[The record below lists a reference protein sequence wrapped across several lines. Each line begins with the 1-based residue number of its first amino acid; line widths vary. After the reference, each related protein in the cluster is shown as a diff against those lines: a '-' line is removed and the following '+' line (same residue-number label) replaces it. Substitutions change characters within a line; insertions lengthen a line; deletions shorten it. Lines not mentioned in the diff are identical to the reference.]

1 MRCDHEGLRDS
12 IARLCLVCTLV
23 AAWCLVTLPASEL
36 RSQGEPAQTPT
47 EEPKALL
54 SPVELLP
61 VNPESAAAAIPPGPR
76 PPAPPVKLAPELN
89 TLMEPHRGR
98 VTNSVKGIKPANFKE
113 ITPGET
119 TREQVLEKLGEP
131 ADSTDQDGAEVLS
144 YVIGP
149 FPKVRVT
156 LHENVVSSI
165 VIHLAGPSVRADV
178 AKELGLED
186 LRPAVVRDDQHRPLG
201 EVYPER
207 GMMFAYAEGATDS
220 QEASVEHVVLE
231 TITRRTV
238 PAARSTGTVG
248 PLFPASD
255 RPADC
260 SAVGPGRSRGLWLG
274 RAH

>member
-1 MRCDHEGLRDS
+1 MLR
-12 IARLCLVCTLV
+12 RVCTLV
-23 AAWCLVTLPASEL
+23 AAWCLVTLPASE
-36 RSQGEPAQTPT
+36 RCAAKTNQPQTSP

-61 VNPESAAAAIPPGPR
+61 VNPESAAPATLPGPER
-76 PPAPPVKLAPELN
+76 SAPPVKLAPELN
-89 TLMEPHRGR
+89 TLMGAPAGHELL
-98 VTNSVKGIKPANFKE
+98 NSVEGIKPANFKE

-186 LRPAVVRDDQHRPLG
+186 LRPVVVRDDQHRPLG

-207 GMMFAYAEGATDS
+207 GLMFAYADGCHRFTGGAVWNT
-220 QEASVEHVVLE
+220 
-231 TITRRTV
+231 
-238 PAARSTGTVG
+238 
-248 PLFPASD
+248 
-255 RPADC
+255 
-260 SAVGPGRSRGLWLG
+260 
-274 RAH
+274 